1 MTHRG
6 HAVYMLECGDGSI
19 YTGYTTDVS
28 RRVAQHRRGAGARYT
43 RGRGPLRLVYV
54 RWFTSQTAAQRHEY
68 AMKQLP
74 AAEKRRRTIGQR
86 GITFHPT
93 ATWAEA

>member
-1 MTHRG
+1 MSHQG

-28 RRVAQHRRGAGARYT
+28 RRVAQHRRGEGARYT

-54 RWFTSQTAAQRHEY
+54 RWFGSQTAAQRHEY
-68 AMKQLP
+68 AIKQLP
-74 AAEKRRRTIGQR
+74 RAQKWRRTLEQR
-86 GITFHPT
+86 GL
-93 ATWAEA
+93 AADGGVGRVEA

>member
-1 MTHRG
+1 VSRQG

-28 RRVAQHRRGAGARYT
+28 RRVAQHRRGQGARYT

-54 RWFTSQTAAQRHEY
+54 RWFASQTAAQRHEY
-68 AMKQLP
+68 AIKQLP
-74 AAEKRRRTIGQR
+74 RAQKWRRTLEERGLAADIG
-86 GITFHPT
+86 G
-93 ATWAEA
+93 WVEA